1 MKSSVAKRTGQWT
14 AVAALA
20 TLLTDYIND
29 WANNVDK
36 PWEHVVGVIAV
47 AVIGAVVSLAE
58 GKGSAAAADD
68 AADDPDV
75 PDGDGG

>member
-14 AVAALA
+14 AVAALG
-20 TLLTDYIND
+20 TLLTDYVNN
-29 WANNVDK
+29 WAEHG
-36 PWEHVVGVIAV
+36 PEWWHVVGVIAV

-58 GKGSAAAADD
+58 DKTGSAAAT
-68 AADDPDV
+68 ADDPDV